1 MTMQFLFFKDLSKER
16 SRSVESVSTQASG
29 AARSKTVVI
38 DAGHGGFDP
47 GKVGT
52 VGTLEKDINLA
63 IAQQLKVLLELNGIT
78 VVMTRETDA
87 GLYEDSDQN
96 KKSADMRARVQLL
109 QDTAPVV
116 AVSIHQNSFTD
127 PASRGAQVFYYDGSA
142 EGERGA
148 EILQGAL
155 KRELNDGNHRI
166 QKANTSYYMLKKS
179 PCPLVIV
186 ECGFLSNPEEEM
198 LLQNPQYQRKL
209 AWAIHLGIVE
219 WIAKI
224 EN

>member
-1 MTMQFLFFKDLSKER
+1 
-16 SRSVESVSTQASG
+16 
-29 AARSKTVVI
+29 
-38 DAGHGGFDP
+38 
-47 GKVGT
+47 
-52 VGTLEKDINLA
+52 
-63 IAQQLKVLLELNGIT
+63 
-78 VVMTRETDA
+78 
-87 GLYEDSDQN
+87 
-96 KKSADMRARVQLL
+96 MRARVQLL